1 MVVNKHESFLE
12 EEINDEMNDGFLDQS
27 IEEEQD
33 NYQVLEEDFSN
44 KEGNYIFTL
53 GNVSS
58 GKSTLQ
64 NLMISRLWS
73 KVDIN
78 FEYGHHSNDH
88 RQKAILN
95 KWVDSFKKGIL
106 PPRTKQGLIQEFNI
120 SISQKRKKPLDLNF
134 IEISG
139 EDIKSIVPSLDSDT
153 KPSVHNY
160 LDRYL
165 SADNNI
171 NKRFIFV
178 SNGEE
183 HQKGNKIKDKLSED
197 ILFDSFLRYLLSDSQ
212 KGLKKLNILFVIAKW
227 DTVRE
232 DYKNDYKKYVKDNFP
247 QTLSIL
253 EGERV
258 TATYL
263 PFSVGKI
270 EEQLVDKDNDEYVN
284 RIVRLDNTY
293 VDRLIQWTYNT
304 FTGEVLNDFPPIKPT
319 ILYRI
324 AKIFGIR

>member
-1 MVVNKHESFLE
+1 MVVDKHESFLE
-12 EEINDEMNDGFLDQS
+12 ETHSEMNDDFLNQS

-33 NYQVLEEDFSN
+33 DYQVLEEDFSN
-44 KEGNYIFTL
+44 KEGNYIFTV

-64 NLMISRLWS
+64 NLMIYRLWS
-73 KVDIN
+73 KDDIN

-88 RQKAILN
+88 RQKALLSN
-95 KWVDSFKKGIL
+95 WVDAFRKGIL

-139 EDIKSIVPSLDSDT
+139 EDIKSIVPSLDSST
-153 KPSVHNY
+153 KPSVHNF

-165 SADNNI
+165 TESNNI

-183 HQKGNKIKDKLSED
+183 HQRGNKTNDNLSED

-232 DYKNDYKKYVKDNFP
+232 DYKNDYKKYLKDNFP

-253 EGERV
+253 DGERV
-258 TATYL
+258 TVMYL
-263 PFSVGKI
+263 PFTVGKI
-270 EEQLVDKDNDEYVN
+270 EEQLVDKDNHVYEN
-284 RIVRLDNTY
+284 RIVRLENAY

-304 FTGEVLNDFPPIKPT
+304 FTGEVLNNFPPIKPSL
-319 ILYRI
+319 LYRI
-324 AKIFGIR
+324 AKSLGIR